1 MKYSTLPRYL
11 ALPYLGAVCALAIV
25 MAGCSQSPAPATN
38 ASAPE
43 AAPAAEASAAPPAEP
58 VAAEARAAVEP
69 AEPAPKPAAR
79 KRTAAR
85 PSQHHV
91 AASSQGNVTA
101 NNAYPEPTAAPV
113 RQPITVCTSCG
124 VITAIT
130 PVKTEGKGTAI
141 GVVAGGLAGLIVGN
155 QIGGGNGK
163 TIAKVAGAAGGAYV
177 GNKIEKKVRAET
189 SFELKIRLDDGSETT
204 VTQEQEPKLAVGD
217 AVRIVDGAV
226 VAK

>member
-1 MKYSTLPRYL
+1 MKYSTLPRYQ
-11 ALPYLGAVCALAIV
+11 ALPYIGAVCALAIV
-25 MAGCSQSPAPATN
+25 MAGCSQSPPAII

-43 AAPAAEASAAPPAEP
+43 AAPAAAAPPAAP
-58 VAAEARAAVEP
+58 VAAEAPAAVEP
-69 AEPAPKPAAR
+69 AAPAPKPAAR
-79 KRTAAR
+79 KSTAAK
-85 PSQHHV
+85 PSQYHA
-91 AASSQGNVTA
+91 AASSPGKITA
-101 NNAYPEPTAAPV
+101 NNTYPEPTAAPA

-189 SFELKIRLDDGSETT
+189 SYELKIKLDDGSETT